1 MPRPLIADRRLVIL
15 DRAEALI
22 SAGGYAATSI
32 ARIASESGIGKGA
45 VYREFPSKEALLE
58 ALLTRSML
66 RLVEAMAETIDDA
79 ERRGISLGLAD
90 IYRVGIDGLRRHP
103 LLVDLVTTSQG
114 DVAATVRDRPDD
126 RYADR
131 FAWVLEYLAAL
142 QEAGVVRRDLA
153 VPEIATTL
161 SALTVG
167 FLTVGSLIGS
177 PQSAVARDT
186 GMDVVVAMVAA
197 LETPDA
203 TAGPAAT
210 SGAAPDPGLHPTAA
224 HQAHRTLLDR
234 IRRQLHGDQT

>member
-22 SAGGYAATSI
+22 SADGYAATSI

-66 RLVEAMAETIDDA
+66 RLVQAMAATIDEA
-79 ERRGISLGLAD
+79 ERRGSRLGLAG
-90 IYRVGIDGLRRHP
+90 IYRAGMDGLRRHP
-103 LLVDLVTTSQG
+103 LLVDLITTSQG
-114 DVAATVRDRPDD
+114 DVAAAVRDRPDD

-142 QEAGVVRRDLA
+142 QEVGVVRRDLA
-153 VPEIATTL
+153 VAEIATTL

-167 FLTVGSLIGS
+167 FLTVGSIVGAEK
-177 PQSAVARDT
+177 PGQSSFPLDA

-197 LETPDA
+197 LEAPDA
-203 TAGPAAT
+203 AGAPVD
-210 SGAAPDPGLHPTAA
+210 PDPASTHLA
-224 HQAHRTLLDR
+224 HHAHRTLLDR
-234 IRRQLHGDQT
+234 IRRQLNGDPS